1 MKYRVGLGYDF
12 HPFQPGG
19 RLMLGGVQIP
29 HGRSLAGHSDADV
42 LVHAVADALLGATGL
57 RDIGSYFPDTDPR
70 YRDVSSLLILEK
82 VYRLVR
88 GKGYKVGN
96 VDVTVVAEEPRIV
109 THVDAMKANL
119 ARILCVKTSHI
130 AIKATTMEGRGVVG
144 RREGIASQAV
154 ALVVRVGTGEEV
166 E

>member
-1 MKYRVGLGYDF
+1 M
-12 HPFQPGG
+12 
-19 RLMLGGVQIP
+19 
-29 HGRSLAGHSDADV
+29 
-42 LVHAVADALLGATGL
+42 
-57 RDIGSYFPDTDPR
+57 FP
-70 YRDVSSLLILEK
+70 SLLILEK

-119 ARILCVKTSHI
+119 ARVLYVKTSHI